1 MGSIAGIL
9 PELQPFRHCAGPAR
23 AGRIMSMRRTAL
35 LSLALLLA
43 LVPAAA
49 QKRAKNVILFLAD
62 AGGVST
68 VSAASL
74 HGYGEPL
81 KLYIQSWPNMG
92 LSDTTTATNYVSDS
106 AAGMTAIVTGVKTQN
121 GVISMGPDTERG
133 KKDGRLLK
141 TLLEY
146 AEEKGLSTGVV
157 TNMSIADATPAACYG
172 HANDRRKQGELFLQ
186 IFSPRFGDGPD
197 VVIGAGRKTIWSQA
211 GAQIEEASQ
220 KAGRKVY
227 DSLEAVPAAEKRPI
241 VVSGDEPDVAAAT
254 RRALELLSANR
265 KGYFL
270 MVEWDAH
277 TDNVRKGLDS
287 LVNLDKL
294 IREIA
299 AKVNLSETLLLF
311 TADHSFELRIT
322 GGRRGVPLLEGYEEW
337 LAKNSPKE
345 EIRIPALR
353 VGHSHTG
360 EEVLVTAIGA
370 GAERVRGYMPNTRIF
385 DLVMQAWGWRPEPR

>member
-1 MGSIAGIL
+1 
-9 PELQPFRHCAGPAR
+9 
-23 AGRIMSMRRTAL
+23 MRKFAL
-35 LSLALLLA
+35 LSLALLTL
-43 LVPAAA
+43 LMPAAA

-62 AGGVST
+62 AAGVST

-81 KLYIQSWPNMG
+81 KLFVQSWPNMG
-92 LSDTTTATNYVSDS
+92 LSDTTTASSYVSDS

-121 GVISMGPDTERG
+121 GVLSLGPDTERG
-133 KKDGRLLK
+133 KKNGRMLK

-157 TNMSIADATPAACYG
+157 TNMPVADATPAACYG
-172 HANDRRKQGELFLQ
+172 HANDRSKQGELFLQ
-186 IFSPRFGDGPD
+186 IFQPRFGDGPD
-197 VVIGAGRKTIWSQA
+197 VVIGAGRRTIWAQA
-211 GAQIEEASQ
+211 GAEIEAASA
-220 KAGRKVY
+220 KTGRKVY
-227 DSLEAVPAAEKRPI
+227 DSLDAVPATERRPI
-241 VVSGDEPDVAAAT
+241 VVSDKEPDVAAAA
-254 RRALELLSANR
+254 RRALELLSSNR

-277 TDNVRKGLDS
+277 TDNVRKGLDN
-287 LVNLDKL
+287 LVAFDKL

-299 AKVNLSETLLLF
+299 SKVNLKETLLVF

-322 GGRRGVPLLEGYEEW
+322 GGRRGVPLLEGYDEW
-337 LAKNSPKE
+337 LAKNSPKD

-360 EEVLVTAIGA
+360 EEVLVAAMGA

-385 DLVMQAWGWRPEPR
+385 DIILAAWGWRPEPR

>member
-1 MGSIAGIL
+1 
-9 PELQPFRHCAGPAR
+9 
-23 AGRIMSMRRTAL
+23 MRRFILSAITSLLL
-35 LSLALLLA
+35 LS
-43 LVPAAA
+43 PAMA

-62 AGGVST
+62 AAGVPT

-81 KLYIQSWPNMG
+81 KLYVQSWPHMG
-92 LSDTTTATNYVSDS
+92 LMDTTTASAYVTDS

-133 KKDGRLLK
+133 KKDGRILK

-146 AEEKGLSTGVV
+146 AEEKGLATGVL
-157 TNMSIADATPAACYG
+157 TNVSIADATPAACYG

-186 IFSPRFGDGPD
+186 IFRPRFGDGPD

-211 GAQIEEASQ
+211 GSEIETAAQ
-220 KAGRKVY
+220 KAGRRIY
-227 DSLEAVPAAEKRPI
+227 ASLADVPESERRPI
-241 VVSGDEPDVAAAT
+241 VVSEGEMDVAAAA
-254 RRALELLSANR
+254 RRALKLLSANR
-265 KGYFL
+265 RGYFL
-270 MVEWDAH
+270 MIEWDAH
-277 TDNVRKGLDS
+277 TDNPRQGLDN
-287 LVNLDKL
+287 LVRFDRL

-299 AKVNLSETLLLF
+299 SQVNLNDTLLVF

-322 GGRRGVPLLEGYEEW
+322 GGRRGVPLLEGLDEW
-337 LAKNSPKE
+337 MSGHSQKD

-360 EEVLVTAIGA
+360 EEVLIAAMGA
-370 GAERVRGYMPNTRIF
+370 GAERVRGYMPNTRVFEII
-385 DLVMQAWGWRPEPR
+385 MQAWGWRPEPR